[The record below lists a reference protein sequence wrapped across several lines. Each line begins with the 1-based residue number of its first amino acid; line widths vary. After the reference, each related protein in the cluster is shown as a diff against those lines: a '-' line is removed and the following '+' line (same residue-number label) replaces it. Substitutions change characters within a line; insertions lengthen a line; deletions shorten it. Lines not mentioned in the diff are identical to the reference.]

1 VPEFLSRGDLY
12 ESWQKLTFRLTHFR
26 VKLCLKYRPM
36 RTTMR
41 PVRLSDGRGDEVRRE
56 NGEIIRAWRERRGM
70 TQHDLA
76 SALGLRAQTVSGW
89 ERGEYDP
96 RPSVVIQMDAELEA
110 GGELVA
116 LYGLSEARVSMAGR
130 FDTVDAKLD
139 EVIAML
145 KALHASDDIRRLSA
159 SEREAAADAVLEAGE
174 ERRRRSRRSAPPDRP
189 APL

>member
-1 VPEFLSRGDLY
+1 
-12 ESWQKLTFRLTHFR
+12 
-26 VKLCLKYRPM
+26 
-36 RTTMR
+36 MR